1 MYRFLLRPKWIG
13 FHLLCI
19 VGIIGM
25 VNLSV
30 WQFQR
35 LADRQEF
42 NESVRERTQLEVVD
56 VTAVENEEP
65 TDLQWRPVGAK
76 GTYLAEEQVLVVN
89 RSQGGRAGSNVITPL
104 LLDDGRVVIVNRG
117 FIALDQSA
125 PEPPAGEVRIVG
137 TARISE
143 SRRTGQSAEAPG
155 DLREFLRL
163 DLSRLDDQID
173 GDVLDIW
180 IAAEVSDPVDDPLL
194 SPVALPELS
203 DGPHLSYAIQ
213 WLIFAVALAIG
224 WVLAVRWSISRRR
237 DPRSSPSA

>member
-13 FHLLCI
+13 FHLLC
-19 VGIIGM
+19 IIGM

-56 VTAVENEEP
+56 VTGVENEEP

-104 LLDDGRVVIVNRG
+104 LLDDGRIVIVNRG

-137 TARISE
+137 TVRISE

-163 DLSRLDDQID
+163 DLARLDDQID